1 MNKTSNLGTEKFS
14 CAAIYVTVRWAEDG
28 SIQSRRFFMIRQYR
42 NAEIYRWVIKRCNK
56 MLQQFGKMWL

>member
-28 SIQSRRFFMIRQYR
+28 AYNPVGS
-42 NAEIYRWVIKRCNK
+42 
-56 MLQQFGKMWL
+56 L